1 MPSGDRS
8 RVRMAIS
15 AVPSAAASAVAGI
28 RAASDRL
35 DASAATLATSLTP
48 ARTEDTVTLSS
59 ASRQAAS
66 AGGEAGAVA
75 GAMVDM
81 RISRYQTA
89 ASVAVLRASDD
100 MTMDL
105 VRLGARDKR

>member
-1 MPSGDRS
+1 
-8 RVRMAIS
+8 MALA

-35 DASAATLATSLTP
+35 DASAATLASALTP
-48 ARTEDTVTLSS
+48 PRGEDTVTLSG
-59 ASRQAAS
+59 AARQAAT

-100 MTMDL
+100 MTTDL
-105 VRLGARDKR
+105 VRLGARDRR

>member
-1 MPSGDRS
+1 MALSG
-8 RVRMAIS
+8 
-15 AVPSAAASAVAGI
+15 VPCAASSAVAGI

-35 DASAATLATSLTP
+35 DASAATLASAVTP
-48 ARTEDTVTLSS
+48 PRGEDTVTLSN

-66 AGGEAGAVA
+66 AGGGAGGEAGAVA

-89 ASVAVLRASDD
+89 MSVAVLRASDD

-105 VRLGARDKR
+105 VRLGARDRR